1 MQDVT
6 NLKIKWGIKYSTE
19 GYKACCTLW
28 HFRTKNHF
36 CNFIQVSFSGLHP
49 VKFDR
54 GDVLGVILAQQR
66 GGPRQ
71 GGAGSDHCAH
81 HDHAYGQRQRCP
93 AQDLLHEV
101 Y

>member
-19 GYKACCTLW
+19 GYKACCTLQN
-28 HFRTKNHF
+28 KKSLLQF
-36 CNFIQVSFSGLHP
+36 CKFLFSGLHP

-81 HDHAYGQRQRCP
+81 HDHAYG
-93 AQDLLHEV
+93 
-101 Y
+101 